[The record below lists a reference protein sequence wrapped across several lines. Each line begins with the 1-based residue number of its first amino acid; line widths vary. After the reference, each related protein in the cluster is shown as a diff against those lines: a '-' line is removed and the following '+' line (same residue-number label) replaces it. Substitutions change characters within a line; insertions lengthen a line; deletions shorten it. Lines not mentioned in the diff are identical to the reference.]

1 MTNKR
6 IPVLSVVGRSK
17 TGKTT
22 LIEKLIPLLDS
33 KGIKVAVI
41 KHHHHDFEIDTPGKD
56 THRLKHAGAH
66 TVIISSPKKIAIIQ
80 DTWREPS
87 IEDIV
92 SKYASNM
99 DIVITEGY
107 KKADMPKIEV
117 YQKKK
122 NLPPVCIDDKNLLAL
137 VSDSPILASVPVFLR
152 DDAEGILELILSRF
166 TLSRALRD

>member
-41 KHHHHDFEIDTPGKD
+41 KHHHHDFEIDIPGKD

-66 TVIISSPKKIAIIQ
+66 TVIISSPEKIAIIQ
-80 DTWREPS
+80 DIRSEPS

-117 YQKKK
+117 YQEKE
-122 NLPPVCIDDKNLLAL
+122 NLPPVCIDDKNLLAI
-137 VSDSPILASVPVFLR
+137 VSDSPIVASVPVFLR
-152 DDAEGILELILSRF
+152 DDTGSITEFILSQF
-166 TLSRALRD
+166 ALGVGR